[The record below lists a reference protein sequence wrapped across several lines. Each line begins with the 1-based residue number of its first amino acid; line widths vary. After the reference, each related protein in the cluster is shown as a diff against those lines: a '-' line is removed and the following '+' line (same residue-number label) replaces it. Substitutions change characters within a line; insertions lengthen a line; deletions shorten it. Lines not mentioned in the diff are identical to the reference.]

1 MSDYVVIFHAGC
13 TDGMAAAWALRRL
26 FPTRFYG
33 VPLENTTFTPM
44 HYGDPLDVEA
54 LRGKSVHVLDFSF
67 PRATL
72 LALEEAADFLLVL
85 DHHKTAQADLEGLP
99 FCTFDM
105 ARSGAGLAWDAIA
118 PSSMPRPPII
128 DYVEDR
134 DLWRFKLPH
143 AKAVGA
149 ALQELPVGVPGQ
161 PLDFEAWDRAAQMSV
176 EQLAMM
182 GTLHLLTQHRL
193 AKVIARHAQPAILG
207 GHACKVAVT
216 AVLQSEVGEL
226 LTSEHP
232 MGVTCFQRE
241 DGKWVYSLRSRSDF
255 DVSEV
260 ARQFG
265 GGGHAQA
272 AGFTVDE
279 PAHQAVRWSAA
290 DTEPLQVNA
299 LLLTRDGCKTGN
311 AIVVR
316 AEGDTYDVLTDYG
329 NLSRKLTRAEVA
341 ALWRAGGL
349 AAPDHKHFVE
359 SASP

>member
-1 MSDYVVIFHAGC
+1 MPTSERYVVIFHAGC
-13 TDGMAAAWALRRL
+13 TDGMAAAWALRAAFRASTSARL
-26 FPTRFYG
+26 H
-33 VPLENTTFTPM
+33 PLSADALTFLPM

-54 LRGKSVHVLDFSF
+54 LRGKSVYVLDFSF

-72 LALEEAADFLLVL
+72 LALKEAADFLIVL

-99 FCTFDM
+99 FCTFDVE
-105 ARSGAGLAWDAIA
+105 RSGAGLTWDEVTEGYCGE
-118 PSSMPRPPII
+118 RPPII

-134 DLWRFKLPH
+134 DLWRFKLPWSRE
-143 AKAVGA
+143 VGA

-161 PLDFEAWDRAAQMSV
+161 PLDFEAWDRAAQMPV
-176 EQLAMM
+176 EQLAAM
-182 GTLHLLTQHRL
+182 GLLHQATAQRL
-193 AKVIARHAQPAILG
+193 AKVIARHAQPAVLA

-226 LTSEHP
+226 LTAEHP

-272 AGFTVDE
+272 AGFTADE
-279 PAHQAVRWSAA
+279 PAHWARQ
-290 DTEPLQVNA
+290 P
-299 LLLTRDGCKTGN
+299 
-311 AIVVR
+311 
-316 AEGDTYDVLTDYG
+316 
-329 NLSRKLTRAEVA
+329 
-341 ALWRAGGL
+341 
-349 AAPDHKHFVE
+349 
-359 SASP
+359 

>member
-1 MSDYVVIFHAGC
+1 MRDYVCIFHAEC
-13 TDGMAAAWALRRL
+13 TDGMAAAWALRAAFRGMAEQ
-26 FPTRFYG
+26 FEFR
-33 VPLENTTFTPM
+33 PM
-44 HYGDPLDVEA
+44 RYGDPLDVEA
-54 LRGKSVHVLDFSF
+54 LRGKSVYILDFSF

-72 LALEEAADFLLVL
+72 LALSKVTSFLLVL

-105 ARSGAGLAWDAIA
+105 ARSGAGLAWDEIA
-118 PSSMPRPPII
+118 EGFCGGRPPII

-279 PAHQAVRWSAA
+279 PAHQEVRWGAA

-316 AEGDTYDVLTDYG
+316 AEGNAYDVLTDYG

-359 SASP
+359 SAAP